1 LLTVAWHL
9 FNISKRKEIEMLERV
24 LDIWFTRYGTILE
37 VLEIVCCMTG
47 FRRRLLVEHM
57 VDGSCR
63 SVELGPG

>member
-1 LLTVAWHL
+1 
-9 FNISKRKEIEMLERV
+9 MLERV